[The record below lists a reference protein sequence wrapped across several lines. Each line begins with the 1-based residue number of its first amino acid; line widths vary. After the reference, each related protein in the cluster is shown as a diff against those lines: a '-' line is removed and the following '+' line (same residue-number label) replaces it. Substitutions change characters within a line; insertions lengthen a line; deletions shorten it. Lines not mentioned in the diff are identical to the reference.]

1 MKTFTRII
9 GAVVLGFGLVGVAS
23 AAFTLPGT
31 ETYVGYIGN
40 PDIGRLDGS
49 GGVVNPEIG
58 TDWISSPGEQNDTF
72 VSNGMDEFD
81 PWTSGAGAYVETTH
95 WYKFVLNTAA
105 LLEDFVEIGEQAD
118 SVISF
123 FHEDAT
129 FGDDP
134 FVKIERPRG
143 RNEFQSTSLL
153 LFDAGS
159 WWMKIVG
166 KAYDSDDIN
175 YTVRLTTQPVPLPP
189 AILLFISALAGFGVM
204 GRKKKQLAS

>member
-9 GAVVLGFGLVGVAS
+9 GVLVLGFGLVGVAS

-40 PDIGRLDGS
+40 LDIGRLDGS
-49 GGVVNPEIG
+49 GGTNPEIG
-58 TDWISSPGEQNDTF
+58 TDWISSPGEQNNTF
-72 VSNGMDEFD
+72 VGNSGDQFD

-95 WYKFVLNTAA
+95 WYKFALNDAA
-105 LLEDFVEIGEQAD
+105 LLEDFVEIGNWAD
-118 SVISF
+118 AEISF

-129 FGDDP
+129 FGDSAFVTVTRNDP
-134 FVKIERPRG
+134 HD
-143 RNEFQSTSLL
+143 FQSTSLL

-175 YTVRLTTQPVPLPP
+175 YTVRLSTQPVPLPP
-189 AILLFISALAGFGVM
+189 AILLFVSALAGFGVM